1 MTHAEVMER
10 LTGVFRDVFDDDS
23 IVITDQTTA
32 NDIEEWDSLEHI
44 NLIDAVEQEFHMQ
57 FQMKEVSGMKNVGEM
72 ADIVANTLRK
82 SPLFLLAV
90 LGGNSPILSETAV
103 FS

>member
-32 NDIEEWDSLEHI
+32 NGDSLEHI

-72 ADIVANTLRK
+72 ADIVANRATEKPKKRG
-82 SPLFLLAV
+82 LFRR
-90 LGGNSPILSETAV
+90 
-103 FS
+103 

>member
-44 NLIDAVEQEFHMQ
+44 NLIDAVVQ

-72 ADIVANTLRK
+72 ADIVANRATEKPKKRG
-82 SPLFLLAV
+82 LFRR
-90 LGGNSPILSETAV
+90 
-103 FS
+103 

>member
-72 ADIVANTLRK
+72 ADIVANRATEKCSRVSVFSSSK
-82 SPLFLLAV
+82 PLFV
-90 LGGNSPILSETAV
+90 P
-103 FS
+103 